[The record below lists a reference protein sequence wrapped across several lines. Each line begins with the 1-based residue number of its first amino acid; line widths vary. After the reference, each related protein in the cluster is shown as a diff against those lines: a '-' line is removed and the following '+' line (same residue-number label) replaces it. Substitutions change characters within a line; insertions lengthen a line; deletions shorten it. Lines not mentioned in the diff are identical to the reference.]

1 MYILHNGNR
10 LNCTDFYNNNMQ
22 LINFT
27 LPQVSQQIELSEDIY
42 LYADDDMLLLVL
54 HTADYNCSYGN
65 SDNGTIYALKSADYV
80 EQVAEPTAE
89 EQIPEMLAKIEELRM
104 SMELLILDT
113 L

>member
-1 MYILHNGNR
+1 MYILHNENR

-27 LPQVSQQIELSEDIY
+27 LPQVSQQIDLSDDIY
-42 LYADDDMLLLVL
+42 LYADDDMLLLVI
-54 HTADYNCSYGN
+54 HTADYSCSYGN
-65 SDNGTIYALKSADYV
+65 SDNGIMYELKSADYV

-89 EQIPEMLAKIEELRM
+89 EQIPLMAAKIEELQM
-104 SMELLILDT
+104 SMELFILDT